1 MKPTIILTT
10 LLIACL
16 NVGLAANMHTTI
28 IVHQSTTNHSYQLQ
42 SSSFKVLNGVERN
55 ETDTTGKE
63 ESAIPKSKPKKHVLA
78 KVLLGL
84 TATFYIVIIIVVAS
98 SDGWHFM

>member
-28 IVHQSTTNHSYQLQ
+28 IVHQSTTNHSNQLQ

-63 ESAIPKSKPKKHVLA
+63 ERAIPKSKPKKHVVA

-84 TATFYIVIIIVVAS
+84 TATFVIVFILVAS
-98 SDGWHFM
+98 SGNFMRMM